1 MDPKK
6 AQELF
11 GLGSTERPLN
21 EAEAHS
27 GIRGTGAKLDASVSG
42 GWGAHDETD
51 ATTTSR
57 GIAALF
63 GLAESKAGGVDGG
76 ISGLLELCDVDVR
89 SKSLNPALFES
100 DYLLASRPVLIAG
113 AADEIPARGA
123 RTDSGC
129 STD

>member
-1 MDPKK
+1 MDPKN

-21 EAEAHS
+21 EAG
-27 GIRGTGAKLDASVSG
+27 GIRGTGTKLDASVSG

-63 GLAESKAGGVDGG
+63 GLARAYLRR
-76 ISGLLELCDVDVR
+76 ILLLRAEGMH
-89 SKSLNPALFES
+89 A
-100 DYLLASRPVLIAG
+100 
-113 AADEIPARGA
+113 
-123 RTDSGC
+123 
-129 STD
+129 